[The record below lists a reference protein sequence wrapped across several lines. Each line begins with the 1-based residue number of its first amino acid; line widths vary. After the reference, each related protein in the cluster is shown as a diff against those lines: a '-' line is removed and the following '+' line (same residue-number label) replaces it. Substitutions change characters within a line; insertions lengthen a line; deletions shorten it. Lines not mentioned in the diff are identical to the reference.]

1 LNWNLAV
8 ESPYTLIAFL
18 SKILKNKVILI
29 ASNLK
34 ILITKQDKVMYTYK
48 NEVKTIEIKDVEE
61 LPKSE
66 KDSVFKVLK
75 EYK

>member
-1 LNWNLAV
+1 MNWNLAV

>member
-18 SKILKNKVILI
+18 SKILKNKVLLI

-61 LPKSE
+61 LPKPE